1 MVRIGKP
8 LREGEIVVPREFPS
22 PKEDPGRPSREPTRE
37 PAKEPATPRRRREK
51 TPA

>member
-1 MVRIGKP
+1 MVQIGKP

-22 PKEDPGRPSREPTRE
+22 PKEPTREPTRE
-37 PAKEPATPRRRREK
+37 PAKDPAPSPRRRREK